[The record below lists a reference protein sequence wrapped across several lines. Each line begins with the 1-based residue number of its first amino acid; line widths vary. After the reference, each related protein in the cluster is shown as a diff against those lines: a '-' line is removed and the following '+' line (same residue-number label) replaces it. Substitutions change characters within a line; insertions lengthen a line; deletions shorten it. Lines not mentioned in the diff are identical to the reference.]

1 MEENKIKLSK
11 KDVWKAFLKWT
22 FFSHSNYNY
31 ERLQASGILQSMS
44 HIPEKLYPGN
54 KEEQKKF
61 IANFYNYSFVGVMLD
76 WIKRG
81 MKESPEEMA
90 GLITVTMHGNVGN
103 SLRNMEKNK

>member
-44 HIPEKLYPGN
+44 HIPEKSDNGITP
-54 KEEQKKF
+54 
-61 IANFYNYSFVGVMLD
+61 S
-76 WIKRG
+76 
-81 MKESPEEMA
+81 
-90 GLITVTMHGNVGN
+90 LIPFLTP
-103 SLRNMEKNK
+103 SSCISR

>member
-44 HIPEKLYPGN
+44 HIPEKIISW
-54 KEEQKKF
+54 E
-61 IANFYNYSFVGVMLD
+61 
-76 WIKRG
+76 
-81 MKESPEEMA
+81 
-90 GLITVTMHGNVGN
+90 
-103 SLRNMEKNK
+103 